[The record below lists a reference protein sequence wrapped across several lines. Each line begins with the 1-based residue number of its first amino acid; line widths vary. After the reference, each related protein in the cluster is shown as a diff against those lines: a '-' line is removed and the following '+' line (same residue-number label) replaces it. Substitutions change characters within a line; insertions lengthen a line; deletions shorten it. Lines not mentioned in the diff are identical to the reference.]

1 MKKIKYIVT
10 LSLAIAGL
18 CGIAAQAN
26 AENVYFY
33 KDNKI
38 IFSEKT
44 ENIGNVAYE
53 NNKTLINVYDKAGQS
68 LFTVAA
74 NAVDYMSNELEAPK
88 ADLLD
93 IVFNADGTAKDVS
106 PMKMTVK
113 ATGTSGATCYY
124 NEAFGGY
131 VFRPNNPWG
140 GTATCFY
147 RVDYAFGSDFENRI
161 ADGHTLEAVVMCNYE
176 GKISDSAN
184 NVEVKPFASHQ
195 AGGTGLMICKKANGK
210 NGKNEWT
217 FLPNIQTNGKS
228 TWRWAT
234 SGVEPENKV
243 YYHLVGVW
251 DKESQKAK
259 IYINGELV
267 NTISAAGNYFPVS
280 DKANWFCIGGD
291 SNTKATPTNGFNG
304 EIVLT
309 RIYDKPLDDTEINNL
324 WYGVKPGIENP
335 VDELVTSVKFYN
347 NLPCKAGA
355 DYPIFGEGFANGDK
369 VILSDG
375 TGTSITLNTKL
386 SGDRVYVPLT
396 DEVKAGTYSLTL
408 QRESASQALGSV
420 NFVAEKKT
428 SGADVIAHRG
438 YWDTPGSCQN
448 SRSSLRNAQA
458 IGAYGSE
465 TDIWITTDGRLM
477 VNHDKA
483 FSGVTIAS
491 STYDQCKNLTL
502 SNGEKMPTLEDLLD
516 IIKESESKTK
526 LIIEIKE
533 HTTAELNRA
542 AASAAVKAVAAAGVK
557 DKVEYI
563 SFSLVA
569 LEQVVADDPQ
579 AKTAYLDPDY
589 TPAQL
594 HAKGITGIDI
604 KMAEIRKRPAMI
616 TEAKNLGMTVNAWT
630 CTAPADIIEM
640 NDLGC
645 QYLTSDA
652 PVDALAIKTY
662 LDQFAE

>member
-1 MKKIKYIVT
+1 MMKTKSIIA
-10 LSLAIAGL
+10 LSLAMAGMCATSSNL
-18 CGIAAQAN
+18 N
-26 AENVYFY
+26 AENIYFY
-33 KDNKI
+33 KDGKI
-38 IFSEKT
+38 IFSEKA
-44 ENIGNVAYE
+44 ENIGNVAYA
-53 NNKTLINVYDKAGQS
+53 NNKTQLIVYDNDGQS

-93 IVFNADGTAKDVS
+93 IVFNADGSAKDVS
-106 PMKMTVK
+106 PMKMTVT
-113 ATGTSGATCYY
+113 ATGTSGATSYY

-131 VFRPNNPWG
+131 VFRANNPWG
-140 GTATCFY
+140 GSASSFY
-147 RVDYAFGSDFENRI
+147 RVDYSFGSDFENRI

-217 FLPNIQTNGKS
+217 FLPNTATNGKS
-228 TWRWAT
+228 TWRWAN
-234 SGVEPENKV
+234 SGMEPENKT

-251 DKESQKAK
+251 DKDAQTAK
-259 IYINGELV
+259 IYINGELI
-267 NTISAAGNYFPVS
+267 NSISAPGNYISVS

-309 RIYDKPLDDTEINNL
+309 RIYDKPLNDTEINNL
-324 WYGVKPGIENP
+324 WHGVKPGIENP
-335 VDELVTSVKFYN
+335 IEEIVTSVKFYN
-347 NLPCKAGA
+347 NLPCKAGVE
-355 DYPIFGEGFANGDK
+355 YPIFGEGFATGDK
-369 VILSDG
+369 LNVGMADG
-375 TGTSITLNTKL
+375 TTLSLDLKV
-386 SGDRVYVPLT
+386 SDDRAYVTLPAGIS
-396 DEVKAGTYSLTL
+396 AGTYTLTL
-408 QRESASQALGSV
+408 QRGESAQALGSV
-420 NFVAEKKT
+420 TFTTEKKIQ
-428 SGADVIAHRG
+428 GADVIAHRG

-448 SRSSLRNAQA
+448 SRSSLRNAQQL
-458 IGAYGSE
+458 GVYGSE

-483 FSGVTIAS
+483 FSGVTIAT

-516 IIKESESKTK
+516 IIKESESRTK

-533 HTTAELNRA
+533 HTTDALNRA
-542 AASAAVKAVAAAGVK
+542 AASAAVKAVADAGVQ

-630 CTAPADIIEM
+630 CTTPADIIEM
-640 NDLGC
+640 NGLGC

-652 PVDALAIKTY
+652 PVDALAIKLY